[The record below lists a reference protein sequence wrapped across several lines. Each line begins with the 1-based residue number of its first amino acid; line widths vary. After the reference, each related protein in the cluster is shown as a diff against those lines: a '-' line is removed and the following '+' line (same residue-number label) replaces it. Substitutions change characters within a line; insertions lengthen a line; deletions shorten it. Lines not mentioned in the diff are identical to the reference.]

1 MSPPGPDML
10 AATLLSQAPCTL
22 HVQTLSAK
30 MSGRIMKAARDQQ
43 EEIDAEEQEHEG
55 QERVQV
61 RAAGHRAQCWGC
73 CSAGCMAVWLPCPVL
88 PCLADWLTGAGL
100 HPLTTLNVVTPL
112 CLQISAGALAAALQK
127 MKDSDDEGDD
137 EDEDL
142 GGGYDADSIY
152 GAEDVSPPC
161 SHCCCAVHLAPLS
174 HCCSSPA
181 PFCALLILHPS
192 HPSRC

>member
-61 RAAGHRAQCWGC
+61 RAAGHVR
-73 CSAGCMAVWLPCPVL
+73 SAGAAVLLAAWLFGYPAL
-88 PCLADWLTGAGL
+88 SCLAWLTG
-100 HPLTTLNVVTPL
+100 
-112 CLQISAGALAAALQK
+112 
-127 MKDSDDEGDD
+127 
-137 EDEDL
+137 
-142 GGGYDADSIY
+142 
-152 GAEDVSPPC
+152 
-161 SHCCCAVHLAPLS
+161 
-174 HCCSSPA
+174 
-181 PFCALLILHPS
+181 
-192 HPSRC
+192 